1 MQTGDNAIDPARW
14 GVVIP
19 SYNHAAD
26 AIACIRS
33 LWDAEPRPGAVIL
46 VDDASPE
53 NAVGAVSEWAEKEQ
67 IPYRVVGVGT
77 VERETASPQ
86 WLTIIAAEENGGFVR
101 TANIGLRFV
110 RDRTALSHVLLLN
123 NDAVVAPQYFGE
135 LARAMKEH
143 PDVGLLSGLILEW
156 DRSTIWYAGASF
168 NPLRAL
174 AIHDTASPQGTAPR
188 DTGYV
193 CGCTMLISRRA
204 LDTVGLLAECF
215 EPCYAEDVDYS
226 LRVRGAGLRVMF
238 APAAICYH
246 RVGTS
251 LGRERQ
257 SARTAFSV
265 NRNRGFTLRRN
276 YRGLPRAL
284 GIAYLAVTKPGRA
297 VVELFLGRPG
307 VAWAVLRGMLVGVLS
322 PAAHKRF
329 PGEGATGRGAATRTR
344 RPRRAASQS

>member
-1 MQTGDNAIDPARW
+1 MQTGDNAIDPANW

-19 SYNHAAD
+19 SYNHASD

-33 LWDAEPRPGAVIL
+33 LRDAVPRPGAVIL

-53 NAVGAVSEWAEKEQ
+53 NAVAAVSEWADQER
-67 IPYRVVGVGT
+67 IPYRVIPPQS

-86 WLTIIAAEENGGFVR
+86 WLTIIAAEHNAGFVR

-110 RDRTALSHVLLLN
+110 RDRTTLSHVLLLN
-123 NDAVVAPQYFGE
+123 NDAVVTPPYFAE
-135 LARAMKEH
+135 LARAMREH
-143 PDVGLLSGLILEW
+143 PDVGLLSGVIYEW
-156 DRSTIWYAGASF
+156 DRSTIWYAGAKF

-174 AIHDTASPQGTAPR
+174 ATHETAPPRGTAPR

-204 LDTVGLLAECF
+204 LETVGLLAECF
-215 EPCYAEDVDYS
+215 EPCYVEDVDYS
-226 LRVRGAGLRVMF
+226 LRVRAAGLRVMF
-238 APAAICYH
+238 APGAVCYH

-257 SARTAFSV
+257 SPRTVYSV

-276 YRGLPRAL
+276 YRGMPRAL

-297 VVELFLGRPG
+297 MVELLLGRPG
-307 VAWAVLRGMLVGVLS
+307 IAWAVLRGMLVGVLS
-322 PAAHKRF
+322 PAADIRS
-329 PGEGATGRGAATRTR
+329 ARSRARV
-344 RPRRAASQS
+344 PRRR